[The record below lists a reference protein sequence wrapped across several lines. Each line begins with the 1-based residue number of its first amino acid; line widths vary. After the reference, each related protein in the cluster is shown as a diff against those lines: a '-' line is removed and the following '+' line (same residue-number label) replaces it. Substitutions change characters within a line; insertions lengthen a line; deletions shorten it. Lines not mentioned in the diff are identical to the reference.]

1 MSIQEAL
8 DKFQEVY
15 DTTYD
20 DILKYVVCN
29 VSSIQDVS
37 DIIQEIYLAVYK
49 KIKKD
54 ITKEYVLGIAK
65 HKIKD
70 YYRFRYKHKDHIFDS
85 EFIDE
90 VPDHINLLELVIYK
104 DQIDLVWNYLKNK
117 KNIIGKIFF
126 LYYYKNYSIKE
137 IANILNITESNVQ
150 HYLYRTLQEISLF
163 LGREAKNEKE

>member
-1 MSIQEAL
+1 MSTQEAL

-104 DQIDLVWNYLKNK
+104 DQIDLVWNYLNNK
-117 KNIIGKIFF
+117 KVIVGKIFF

-137 IANILNITESNVQ
+137 IANILNITESNVK
-150 HYLYRTLQEISLF
+150 HYLYRTLQEINLF
-163 LGREAKNEKE
+163 LGSEGE

>member
-1 MSIQEAL
+1 MSTQEAL

-70 YYRFRYKHKDHIFDS
+70 YYRFRYNHKDHIFDS

-104 DQIDLVWNYLKNK
+104 DQIDLVWNYLNNK
-117 KNIIGKIFF
+117 KVIVGKIFF
-126 LYYYKNYSIKE
+126 LYYYENYSIKE
-137 IANILNITESNVQ
+137 IANILNITESNVK
-150 HYLYRTLQEISLF
+150 HYLYRTLQEINLF
-163 LGREAKNEKE
+163 LGSEGE

>member
-1 MSIQEAL
+1 MSTQEAL
-8 DKFQEVY
+8 NKFQKVY
-15 DTTYD
+15 DITYD
-20 DILKYVVCN
+20 EVLKYVVCN

-65 HKIKD
+65 HKIND
-70 YYRFRYKHKDHIFDS
+70 YYRFRYKHKDHIFDFD
-85 EFIDE
+85 FIDE
-90 VPDHINLLELVIYK
+90 VPDQINLLELVIHQ

-126 LYYYKNYSIKE
+126 LYYYENYSIKE
-137 IANILNITESNVQ
+137 IANILNISESNVK

-163 LGREAKNEKE
+163 LGREDK